1 MKNNKRAFTIVEL
14 VIVIA
19 VIGILAAVLI
29 PTFSSL
35 IEKANM
41 NSDEAAVKSMNTY
54 LSADEQINGKPATW
68 QDAVKV
74 LSKSNLDA
82 QNYRA
87 LSSEHQLVWDAT
99 VNRVLYVEKK
109 TQLVVY
115 PEEYTA
121 DGMLD
126 LGYQYGQWTT
136 LEGKMVAD
144 DSWRYNVTTNF
155 NDYVSVNNGE
165 VVYKDATLGNLSGA
179 ELEEFINDKT
189 ESGDYVDYF
198 GGNKAANLAA
208 MEYKNNAEIKSG
220 LAEFTVGSEKFY
232 ISKVEKG
239 EQLVSFTDYVQQP
252 AQNNGKNYTL
262 VLTDDIDL
270 NSTQWK
276 PIETYAGN
284 IDGGKEQ
291 ATIKNFTMSDRTAEV
306 KMYSA
311 STDGG
316 SYFYYGFISVFTGNY
331 LGNLNFEGQDVEN
344 PGVGVTAPQ
353 GFKKTGH
360 AVGVLAG
367 LVYNGDN
374 EDVLIENITVGAG
387 TLTGMSRV
395 GGVVCQVGGTAT
407 DAMEGGSI
415 TFKNIV
421 NNANVVTTASVNA
434 SHSTAG
440 GIASMLYNVCGGK
453 ISFVDCVNNGSVTGV
468 FAGGLLANIGA
479 SGAAGAID
487 PYEVEFIKC
496 TNNGQINGVVCDK
509 YYDGKNINEDVFG
522 KGAYAGGFVAVTDST
537 TCPKKFVGCVNNGV
551 ITLTNNY
558 DTDNAKNTNWDKK
571 FYAMS
576 FIQEGTNAT
585 FEDYKD
591 GEVEIKTA
599 AKNEFK
605 YEIKHGTAVE
615 VKYPAA

>member
-82 QNYRA
+82 ENYRA

-109 TQLVVY
+109 SQLVVY

-144 DSWRYNVTTNF
+144 DSWRYNVSTNLG
-155 NDYVSVNNGE
+155 DYKVEVSEGK
-165 VVYKDATLGNLSGA
+165 VVYTDGTGA
-179 ELEEFINDKT
+179 KLEGSALDSYIKT
-189 ESGDYVDYF
+189 EQEAGNYVDYF

-208 MEYKNNAEIKSG
+208 MEYKNNTEIKSG
-220 LAEFTVGSEKFY
+220 MAEFKIGDDTFY
-232 ISKVEKG
+232 ISKINKG
-239 EQLVSFTDYVQQP
+239 EQLVSFTEYVEQP
-252 AQNNGKNYTL
+252 AQNNGENFTL

-270 NSTQWK
+270 NGTQWK
-276 PIETYAGN
+276 PIGTYAGN

-291 ATIKNFTMSDRTAEV
+291 ASIKNFTMSDRTAEV

-311 STDGG
+311 STAGG
-316 SYFYYGFISVFTGNY
+316 SYYYYGFISVFTGNY
-331 LGNLNFEGQDVEN
+331 LGNLNFEGQQVEN
-344 PGVGVTAPQ
+344 PGVGVDAPE

-367 LVYNGDN
+367 LVDNSDN
-374 EDVLIENITVGAG
+374 EKVLIENITVGSG

-395 GGVVCQVGGTAT
+395 GGVVCMVGATAQGVMT
-407 DAMEGGSI
+407 SGSV

-421 NNANVVTTASVNA
+421 NNANVVTTGSVNQA
-434 SHSTAG
+434 HSTAG
-440 GIASMLYNVCGGK
+440 GIISCLYNVKGGA
-453 ISFVDCVNNGSVTGV
+453 ISFVDCVNNGSVTGAV
-468 FAGGLLANIGA
+468 AGGFISTHYGDPK
-479 SGAAGAID
+479 ID
-487 PYEVEFIKC
+487 LEFNKC
-496 TNNGQINGVVCDK
+496 VNNGQINGVMFDK
-509 YYDGKNINEDVFG
+509 SYSQPTITEDSFKV
-522 KGAYAGGFVAVTDST
+522 GAQAGGFVGDLFNSSTD
-537 TCPKKFVGCVNNGV
+537 KVAKFIDCESNGLV
-551 ITLTNNY
+551 TLTNTFN
-558 DTDNAKNTNWDKK
+558 TENAKAQCPSLS
-571 FYAMS
+571 FEAYAFAETKAM
-576 FIQEGTNAT
+576 QT
-585 FEDYKD
+585 FE
-591 GEVEIKTA
+591 GCTA
-599 AKNEFK
+599 VNQFK
-605 YEIKHGTAVE
+605 SELTYGTAVE
-615 VKYPAA
+615 VAYNAEQ

>member
-82 QNYRA
+82 ENYRA

-109 TQLVVY
+109 SQLVVY

-144 DSWRYNVTTNF
+144 DSWRYNVTTDF

-165 VVYKDATLGNLSGA
+165 VVYKDATLGNLSGSD
-179 ELEEFINDKT
+179 LEEFINDKT

-239 EQLVSFTDYVQQP
+239 EQLVSFTEYVEQP
-252 AQNNGKNYTL
+252 AQNNGENYTL

-270 NSTQWK
+270 NGTQWK
-276 PIETYAGN
+276 PVGTYAGN

-291 ATIKNFTMSDRTAEV
+291 ASIKNFTMSDRTAEV

-311 STDGG
+311 STEGG
-316 SYFYYGFISVFTGNY
+316 SYYYYGFISVFTGNY
-331 LGNLNFEGQDVEN
+331 LGNLNFEGQQVEN
-344 PGVGVTAPQ
+344 PGVGVDAPE

-367 LVYNGDN
+367 LVDNSDN

-395 GGVVCQVGGTAT
+395 GGVVCMVGATAQG
-407 DAMEGGSI
+407 AMTGGSV

-421 NNANVVTTASVNA
+421 NNANVETTGSVNQA
-434 SHSTAG
+434 HSTAG
-440 GIASMLYNVCGGK
+440 GIVSTLYNIKAGK
-453 ISFVDCVNNGSVTGV
+453 VAFIDCVNNGSVTGAA
-468 FAGGLLANIGA
+468 AGGMFSTSYSTPTELTFE
-479 SGAAGAID
+479 SC
-487 PYEVEFIKC
+487 V
-496 TNNGQINGVVCDK
+496 NNGQINGVQYDK
-509 YYDGKNINEDVFG
+509 SYSKPTIYEDSFKFG
-522 KGAYAGGFVAVTDST
+522 AKAGGFIGDLQGDKKVVKFTDCES
-537 TCPKKFVGCVNNGV
+537 NGLV
-551 ITLTNNY
+551 TLTN
-558 DTDNAKNTNWDKK
+558 THVTENAQAQCPSLTYVVSAFVNGGDLT
-571 FYAMS
+571 FS
-576 FIQEGTNAT
+576 GAT
-585 FEDYKD
+585 
-591 GEVEIKTA
+591 V

-605 YEIKHGTAVE
+605 VELSVGTAVE
-615 VKYPAA
+615 NPYVAE

>member
-41 NSDEAAVKSMNTY
+41 NSDETAVRNMNSY

-82 QNYRA
+82 ENYKA

-99 VNRVLYVEKK
+99 INRVLYVEKK
-109 TQLVVY
+109 SQTVVY

-126 LGYQYGQWTT
+126 LGYKYGSWTT

-144 DSWRYNVTTNF
+144 DSWRYNVSTNLG
-155 NDYVSVNNGE
+155 DYKVTVSEGK
-165 VVYKDATLGNLSGA
+165 VVYT
-179 ELEEFINDKT
+179 DKT
-189 ESGDYVDYF
+189 GTKLEGAALDSYIKTEQEAGNYVDYF
-198 GGNKAANLAA
+198 NGNQAANLAA
-208 MEYKNNAEIKSG
+208 MEYKNNTEIKSG
-220 LAEFTVGSEKFY
+220 MAEFKVGNDTY
-232 ISKVEKG
+232 TIAKVDKG
-239 EQLVSFTDYVQQP
+239 EQLVSYTEYVQQ
-252 AQNNGKNYTL
+252 ADKNNGENFTL

-270 NSTQWK
+270 NGTQWK

-291 ATIKNFTMSDRTAEV
+291 ATIKNFVMSDRTAEV
-306 KMYSA
+306 AMYSA

-331 LGNLNFEGQDVEN
+331 LGNLVFEGQQVEN
-344 PGVGVTAPQ
+344 PGVGVDAPS

-367 LVYNGDN
+367 LVDNSDN

-395 GGVVCQVGGTAT
+395 GGVVCMVGATAEG
-407 DAMEGGSI
+407 AMTGGSV

-421 NNANVVTTASVNA
+421 NSANVVTTGSVNQA
-434 SHSTAG
+434 HSTAG
-440 GIASMLYNVCGGK
+440 GIVGCLYNTKGGD
-453 ISFVDCVNNGSVTGV
+453 IAFIDCVNNGNVTGAA
-468 FAGGLLANIGA
+468 AGGMLSTVYSTPA
-479 SGAAGAID
+479 SLKFD
-487 PYEVEFIKC
+487 SC
-496 TNNGQINGVVCDK
+496 DNNGQINGVVFDK
-509 YYDGKNINEDVFG
+509 QYKDKVIYEDTFAFGAKAAGFIGDINGSKVPVELVDCE
-522 KGAYAGGFVAVTDST
+522 S
-537 TCPKKFVGCVNNGV
+537 NGLV
-551 ITLTNNY
+551 TLTNTFNTANAQA
-558 DTDNAKNTNWDKK
+558 TDWTALKFQVSAFFAKNTV
-571 FYAMS
+571 
-576 FIQEGTNAT
+576 AT
-585 FEDYKD
+585 FT
-591 GEVEIKTA
+591 GTTV
-599 AKNEFK
+599 AKNEVK
-605 YEIKHGTAVE
+605 VELTHGTAVE
-615 VKYPAA
+615 NLYVA